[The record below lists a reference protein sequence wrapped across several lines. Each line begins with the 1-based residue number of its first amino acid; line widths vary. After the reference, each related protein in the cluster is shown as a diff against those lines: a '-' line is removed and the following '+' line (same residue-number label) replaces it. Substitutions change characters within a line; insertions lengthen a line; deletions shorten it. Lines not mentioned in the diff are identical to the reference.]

1 MTEVYIVFNK
11 KNFEDTK
18 ESAFERSVDDS
29 GEEDAGY
36 KYENIT
42 LTSEEYNTEEGIISL
57 NGTMIDGN
65 SGKDL
70 GYFSIDFTPDL
81 DTIIDLIQIYM
92 KKLGKLKT
100 VLEATKG

>member
-1 MTEVYIVFNK
+1 MTEIYLVFNK
-11 KNFEDTK
+11 KNLEETK
-18 ESAFERSVDDS
+18 QSAFDRSVEDS

-42 LTSEEYNTEEGIISL
+42 LTAEEYNTEEGIISL

-65 SGKDL
+65 SGRDL
-70 GYFSIDFTPDL
+70 GYISLDFTPNL
-81 DTIIDLIQIYM
+81 DTIIELIQIYM

-100 VLEATKG
+100 VLEATK